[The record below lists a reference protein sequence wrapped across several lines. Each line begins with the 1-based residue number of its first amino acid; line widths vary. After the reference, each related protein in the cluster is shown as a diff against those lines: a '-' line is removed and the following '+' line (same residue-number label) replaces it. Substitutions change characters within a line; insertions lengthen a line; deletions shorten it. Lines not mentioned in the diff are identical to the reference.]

1 MKIPTFVPDKD
12 RQLSMC
18 ASYKNMKKKYIK
30 PEMQDVMLAELD
42 FICHTGIS
50 SSGTAQGGIDV
61 LGKKR
66 GVIDR
71 TDDVSFG
78 YSTLWG
84 DQQDVTEE

>member
-30 PEMQDVMLAELD
+30 PEMQDVMLAEQD
-42 FICHTGIS
+42 FICIPLNE
-50 SSGTAQGGIDV
+50 SGQADPDKQT

>member
-1 MKIPTFVPDKD
+1 
-12 RQLSMC
+12 MC
-18 ASYKNMKKKYIK
+18 PSYKNMKKRYIK
-30 PEMQDVMLAELD
+30 PEIQVAMLAELD
-42 FICHTGIS
+42 FICEQHVIS

>member
-1 MKIPTFVPDKD
+1 
-12 RQLSMC
+12 MC
-18 ASYKNMKKKYIK
+18 PSYKNMKKRYIK
-30 PEMQDVMLAELD
+30 PEIQVAMLAELD

-50 SSGTAQGGIDV
+50 SSGARPNIDV

>member
-18 ASYKNMKKKYIK
+18 ESYKNMKKKYIK

-42 FICHTGIS
+42 FICQTGIR
-50 SSGTAQGGIDV
+50 SSGARPDIDV

-71 TDDVSFG
+71 IDDVSFG